1 MKLQKRARRMV
12 YPKLV
17 EHRRLRR
24 ANLVNFA
31 FWTNL
36 PVGEGRNVKQKP
48 CKHPIREAVRLY

>member
-17 EHRRLRR
+17 EHRQLRR

-31 FWTNL
+31 FWIQL
-36 PVGEGRNVKQKP
+36 AGGRG
-48 CKHPIREAVRLY
+48 A